1 MWSALVLLSALQFS
15 AAHFSIEY
23 PAWRADTLA
32 ENTTYD
38 QWRYPCAGAP
48 PGAAGRTEWP
58 VQGGSVSLGLHHE
71 WTYVFINL
79 GLGTNAS
86 NFNVSLT
93 PQFVNVTGKG
103 TYCIPSLKLPVEPR
117 DGDNA
122 TIQVVTSGKTGSALY
137 NCADITFR
145 SSAQPLSGDKC
156 QNSTGI
162 TAEYVGQASAQS
174 AGSSSNS
181 TSKTPGNAAAAKQL
195 DVVTM
200 TGMFGLTMV
209 YVLGAGL

>member
-1 MWSALVLLSALQFS
+1 MLSTILLLSALQLS

-23 PAWRADTLA
+23 PIWRADTLA

-38 QWRYPCAGAP
+38 QWRYPCAGAAS
-48 PGAAGRTEWP
+48 GIAGRTEWP

-79 GLGTNAS
+79 GLGSNAS

-103 TYCIPSLKLPVEPR
+103 TYCVPSLKLPIQPR

-122 TIQVVTSGKTGSALY
+122 TVQVVTSGKSGSALY

-145 SSAQPLSGDKC
+145 SNVQPLSGDKC

-162 TAEYVGQASAQS
+162 SAEYVGQTSAQS

-181 TSKTPGNAAAAKQL
+181 TSKTPGNAAAPKQL
-195 DVVTM
+195 NSIAM
-200 TGMFGLTMV
+200 AASFGLTMV
-209 YVLGAGL
+209 YVLGVEL

>member
-1 MWSALVLLSALQFS
+1 
-15 AAHFSIEY
+15 
-23 PAWRADTLA
+23 
-32 ENTTYD
+32 
-38 QWRYPCAGAP
+38 
-48 PGAAGRTEWP
+48 

-137 NCADITFR
+137 N
-145 SSAQPLSGDKC
+145 
-156 QNSTGI
+156 
-162 TAEYVGQASAQS
+162 VGSVLW
-174 AGSSSNS
+174 GERRCE
-181 TSKTPGNAAAAKQL
+181 KRF
-195 DVVTM
+195 VVNDSD
-200 TGMFGLTMV
+200 
-209 YVLGAGL
+209 